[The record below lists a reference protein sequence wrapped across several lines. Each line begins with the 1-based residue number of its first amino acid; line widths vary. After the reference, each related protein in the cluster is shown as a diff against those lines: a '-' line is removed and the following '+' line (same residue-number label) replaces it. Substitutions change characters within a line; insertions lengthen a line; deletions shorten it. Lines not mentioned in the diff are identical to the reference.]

1 MCALRSSGTAAAT
14 VAAADQVTASA
25 RMPPLVFPCRRRAGR
40 RPRTVATVAPPG
52 TSVQSAMRALRSS
65 STAAATVAA
74 AGRVTASART
84 LPPVFQ
90 SRRRAGRRPPP
101 SRPPPRAESP
111 ARAQCTHCAARCRP
125 PPPSRRPPWPP
136 SALEHRPRSSRAV
149 AAMGRPA
156 TSGARR
162 PIAEHPARCAARA
175 AHDHRWRP
183 PPSRPQPRHRS
194 APSTAFSILPA
205 PSHRRAVHRIR
216 APGQVSHIT
225 TGPRA
230 SSVFHNQHRCGK
242 RRAAD
247 ALAMQIHRSVG
258 PDPWIC
264 GKPAWHNH
272 RPRSEFSN

>member
-40 RPRTVATVAPPG
+40 RPRTVATVAPRG

-65 STAAATVAA
+65 SAAAATVAA

-90 SRRRAGRRPPP
+90 SRRRAGRRSPP

-136 SALEHRPRSSRAV
+136 SALEHRPRSSGAV

-183 PPSRPQPRHRS
+183 PPSRPPTPAPLRPLHS
-194 APSTAFSILPA
+194 VLDPPCALAPS
-205 PSHRRAVHRIR
+205 RRPPNPR
-216 APGQVSHIT
+216 
-225 TGPRA
+225 TGAGFP
-230 SSVFHNQHRCGK
+230 
-242 RRAAD
+242 
-247 ALAMQIHRSVG
+247 
-258 PDPWIC
+258 
-264 GKPAWHNH
+264 HNH
-272 RPRSEFSN
+272 RSPRFIRFPQPTPLWKTARGRRSCDVDPSQRRSGPVDMWKTCVA

>member
-1 MCALRSSGTAAAT
+1 MRALRSLGAAAAT
-14 VAAADQVTASA
+14 VAAADRVTASA

-40 RPRTVATVAPPG
+40 RPRTVATVAPRG

-65 STAAATVAA
+65 SAAAATVAA

-136 SALEHRPRSSRAV
+136 SALEHRPRSSGAV

-162 PIAEHPARCAARA
+162 PIAEHSARCAARA

-194 APSTAFSILPA
+194 APSTAFSILSA

-247 ALAMQIHRSVG
+247 ALAM
-258 PDPWIC
+258 
-264 GKPAWHNH
+264 
-272 RPRSEFSN
+272 